1 MTNSAL
7 LDEMNRIKKKIEE
20 MSDEEREKYVNSVI
34 DWIVKMFEDISNAMS
49 SGGALKAAKVAKKY
63 KDELKDVSKRA
74 SVIVCLTYAI
84 KERYQKKL
92 SPIFV
97 GLMGLI

>member
-1 MTNSAL
+1 MNSAL
-7 LDEMNRIKKKIEE
+7 LAEMNRIKKKMEE

-49 SGGALKAAKVAKKY
+49 NGGALKAAKVAKRY

-84 KERYQKKL
+84 KEKYQKKL

>member
-1 MTNSAL
+1 MNSAL
-7 LDEMNRIKKKIEE
+7 LAEMNRIKKKMEE

-49 SGGALKAAKVAKKY
+49 NGGALKAAKVAKRY
-63 KDELKDVSKRA
+63 KDELKDINKRA

-84 KERYQKKL
+84 KEKYQKKL